1 VICYL
6 LEIIFAYLVCHC
18 YPISYGEEKMIKL
31 SVVSENPSIIS
42 ELLRAFRKASTREEC
57 YILLFLK
64 QFIIYSFVI
73 LNLLQLL
80 KGYYLYKYL

>member
-1 VICYL
+1 MICYL

>member
-1 VICYL
+1 MICYL
-6 LEIIFAYLVCHC
+6 LEIIFKYLASHC
-18 YPISYGEEKMIKL
+18 FPINYGEEKILKL
-31 SVVSENPSIIS
+31 SVVSENPSIKS
-42 ELLRAFRKASTREEC
+42 ELLRAFRKSATREEC

>member
-1 VICYL
+1 MICYL

-73 LNLLQLL
+73 LNLIQLL